1 MPRLLQ
7 VLQQPYLIWWVFF
20 NFSLTF
26 FPRPPPPP
34 FSFLIILDCN
44 VVISEGTTV
53 WNVEKNTRSHAF
65 SYFSVNWANLWSS
78 YGKTSEVRATFSCLE
93 HLSWLPNAKPEFSK
107 ESNTDMKSLWMISHR
122 NRHSL
127 VQVIITI
134 FSFDL
139 GFHQFVEILLR
150 ETGNM
155 AHQLGESANSDWLQR
170 QLHLQDVP
178 IPVREHLFLDL
189 LHRFL

>member
-26 FPRPPPPP
+26 FPHSPPPPLLP
-34 FSFLIILDCN
+34 SHYSGLRCSHFRGNHWVKCR
-44 VVISEGTTV
+44 
-53 WNVEKNTRSHAF
+53 KNTRSHAF

-78 YGKTSEVRATFSCLE
+78 YGKTSEVRATYSCLE